1 MSVCVRVGTD
11 CTTDPETDHCAI
23 DISVESLGDDEYY
36 ERYNAWR
43 VGNNKLNWH
52 GAQAAQGQYNETQ
65 ALGTP
70 MVLTSSRQF
79 MAGYQPDNV

>member
-1 MSVCVRVGTD
+1 VRVE
-11 CTTDPETDHCAI
+11 CTSDPETDPCSI
-23 DISVESLGDDEYY
+23 DISVESLGDDQYY
-36 ERYNAWR
+36 EKYNVWR
-43 VGNNKLNWH
+43 TGNNKLNWH
-52 GAQAAQGQYNETQ
+52 GPQAAQGRYNDTS